1 MRRHVDRQEWCRQ
14 IQMTD
19 IIDYIM
25 GDYAQTA
32 TDTALL
38 DVRYHLHLEEIARM
52 RGKRLMRC
60 SWICAIF
67 SSDQ

>member
-1 MRRHVDRQEWCRQ
+1 
-14 IQMTD
+14 MTD
-19 IIDYIM
+19 IIGYIM